1 MYGEFAKVRD
11 MYLLLFFLSFSL
23 MAALPSGTPTFEEL
37 DLEMR
42 GYVKYASTF
51 LGWKPDAFVSHV
63 SHTNSLGNNTFFS
76 NGYSRFYVIV
86 FDQRFVEKN
95 TPGVRKGIAGHEVGH
110 AYPPC
115 EELYNLWTHG
125 LVSYVASENCAD
137 VVAATVFGYQNAL
150 ALLQAIRRENPTSES
165 IQHRIDLLKK
175 QRLGAEKDLTP
186 HP

>member
-1 MYGEFAKVRD
+1 MG
-11 MYLLLFFLSFSL
+11 
-23 MAALPSGTPTFEEL
+23 ALPSGPPTIEEL

-42 GYVKYASTF
+42 GYVKYASSM

-86 FDQRFVEKN
+86 FDQTFIEKN
-95 TPGVRKGIAGHEVGH
+95 TPGVRKAIAGHEVGH

-137 VVAATVFGYQNAL
+137 VVAATVFGYQNAI
-150 ALLQAIRRENPTSES
+150 ALLQAIRREDPKSES
-165 IQHRIDLLKK
+165 IQHRIDRLKK
-175 QRLGAEKDLTP
+175 QRIGAENDLTQP
-186 HP
+186 QK